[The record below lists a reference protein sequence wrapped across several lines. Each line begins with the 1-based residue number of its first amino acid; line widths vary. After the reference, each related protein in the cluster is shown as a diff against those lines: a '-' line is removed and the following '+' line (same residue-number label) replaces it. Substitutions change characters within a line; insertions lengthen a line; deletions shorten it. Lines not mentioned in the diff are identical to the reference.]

1 MTRAV
6 RHQQGEGL
14 IPTTRIGFL
23 APMDHEL
30 EPLVRMLSLAPV
42 EGAPDKRHVAVVD
55 GIEFIAATT
64 GIGMAAATGA
74 TERML
79 DDLAVDHVIVVGI
92 AGGVAADA
100 EIGDVIIPVVV
111 VDGSTGREHRP
122 TTIGDVEPFGRIVT
136 SDDLL
141 VEPDAFAGFEV
152 DGVVALDMETS
163 AVAAVCELRGTP
175 WSVFRSLSDRPSDGL
190 VDQASFELTQPD
202 GSANMEALER
212 YLAADPTAADRLAK
226 LACDMEIATNAAA
239 AAAITAC
246 KQWCADDR

>member
-1 MTRAV
+1 M
-6 RHQQGEGL
+6 
-14 IPTTRIGFL
+14 IPTARIGFL

-42 EGAPDKRHVAVVD
+42 EGAPDKRHAATVD
-55 GIEFIAATT
+55 GIEFIATTT

-92 AGGVAADA
+92 AGGVATDA
-100 EIGDVIIPVVV
+100 EIGDVIVPVVV

-141 VEPDAFAGFEV
+141 VEPDAFARFEV

-163 AVAAVCELRGTP
+163 AIAAVCELRGTP

-190 VDQASFELTQPD
+190 VDQAIFELTQPD

-212 YLAADPTAADRLAK
+212 YLASDPTAADRLAK
-226 LACDMEIATNAAA
+226 LAYDMEIATNAAA
-239 AAAITAC
+239 AAAISAC
-246 KQWCADDR
+246 RQWREDAG